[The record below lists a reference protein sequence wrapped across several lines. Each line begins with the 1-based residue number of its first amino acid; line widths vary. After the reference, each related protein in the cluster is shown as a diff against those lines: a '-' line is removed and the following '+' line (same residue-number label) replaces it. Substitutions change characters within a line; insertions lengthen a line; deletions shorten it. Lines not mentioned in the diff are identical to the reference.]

1 MYKEFYGLRA
11 NPFNV
16 NPDPRYL
23 FLTRHTEEALACL
36 TYGIQSRKGFVLL
49 TGEVGTGK
57 TTLINKL
64 LEWLRLQ
71 QVATAFIFNSRLNVP
86 QFLDYMMADFGI
98 PCDSK
103 AKSQILLRLYN
114 WLLDRYRA
122 GETAVLIV
130 DEAQN
135 LSDEVLEEIR
145 MLTNLETFTEKLLQI
160 VLVGQPELEQKL
172 KQPQLRQLR
181 QRLTLRAKTH
191 ALTLDETKAYVQQR
205 LRIAGSNGQQIFD
218 PEALV
223 AIHRYAA
230 GIPRVINL
238 ICEHC
243 LVSAFVDQ
251 QKADRADGGGCR
263 GTGFRSGREPFVC
276 GVDSTAAG
284 SRVPTSSTWWKR
296 CDRSLRWPTV
306 CASRK
311 RKRPPRRK
319 ETMSRIH
326 EALKKAEQERAATQ
340 GGAVQPS
347 FSDDPGGRVHRCIDA
362 PASMMAAR
370 GNVRTRVLPAF
381 ASPFSLD
388 TLLARCRADGMET
401 GPGNH
406 AVLERRRQRARHGG
420 IPHSALAPVSPAR
433 EDDAEDPAGDQRAA
447 EGRQVV
453 YLGESGAGHG
463 AAARTPGVADRCRS
477 ARTAAAPDAGHD
489 FGSGALRLS
498 AGKKR

>member
-71 QVATAFIFNSRLNVP
+71 QVATAFVFNSRLNVP

-98 PCDSK
+98 PCESQE
-103 AKSQILLRLYN
+103 KSQILLRLYN

-135 LSDEVLEEIR
+135 LSEEVLEEIR

-172 KQPQLRQLR
+172 KQPGLRQLR

-191 ALTLDETKAYVQQR
+191 ALTLDETKAYIQQR
-205 LRIAGSNGQQIFD
+205 LRIAGSNGQEIFE
-218 PEALV
+218 PEALA
-223 AIHRYAA
+223 AIHRYAS

-238 ICEHC
+238 LCEHC
-243 LVSAFVDQ
+243 LVGAFVDQ
-251 QKADRADGGGCR
+251 QKTIGPGVVESVARDFDLGDNTPS
-263 GTGFRSGREPFVC
+263 GTMTLPAGEPPAQK
-276 GVDSTAAG
+276 VDLVDAL
-284 SRVPTSSTWWKR
+284 
-296 CDRSLRWPTV
+296 RSL
-306 CASRK
+306 ASLAERLRK
-311 RKRPPRRK
+311 DDEELPDERK
-319 ETMSRIH
+319 
-326 EALKKAEQERAATQ
+326 L
-340 GGAVQPS
+340 
-347 FSDDPGGRVHRCIDA
+347 
-362 PASMMAAR
+362 
-370 GNVRTRVLPAF
+370 
-381 ASPFSLD
+381 
-388 TLLARCRADGMET
+388 
-401 GPGNH
+401 
-406 AVLERRRQRARHGG
+406 
-420 IPHSALAPVSPAR
+420 
-433 EDDAEDPAGDQRAA
+433 
-447 EGRQVV
+447 
-453 YLGESGAGHG
+453 
-463 AAARTPGVADRCRS
+463 
-477 ARTAAAPDAGHD
+477 
-489 FGSGALRLS
+489 
-498 AGKKR
+498 

>member
-130 DEAQN
+130 DEAQS

-160 VLVGQPELEQKL
+160 VLVGQPELEQRL

-191 ALTLDETKAYVQQR
+191 SLTLDETKAYVQQR
-205 LRIAGSNGQQIFD
+205 LRIAGSNGQQIFEPD
-218 PEALV
+218 SLV
-223 AIHRYAA
+223 SIHRYAA

-238 ICEHC
+238 LCEHC

-251 QKADRADGGGCR
+251 QK
-263 GTGFRSGREPFVC
+263 
-276 GVDSTAAG
+276 
-284 SRVPTSSTWWKR
+284 
-296 CDRSLRWPTV
+296 
-306 CASRK
+306 
-311 RKRPPRRK
+311 
-319 ETMSRIH
+319 I
-326 EALKKAEQERAATQ
+326 
-340 GGAVQPS
+340 
-347 FSDDPGGRVHRCIDA
+347 I
-362 PASMMAAR
+362 
-370 GNVRTRVLPAF
+370 
-381 ASPFSLD
+381 
-388 TLLARCRADGMET
+388 
-401 GPGNH
+401 GPG
-406 AVLERRRQRARHGG
+406 
-420 IPHSALAPVSPAR
+420 
-433 EDDAEDPAGDQRAA
+433 
-447 EGRQVV
+447 VV
-453 YLGESGAGHG
+453 D
-463 AAARTPGVADRCRS
+463 GVAR
-477 ARTAAAPDAGHD
+477 D
-489 FGSGALRLS
+489 FDLGDNTTSGALPVPAPSPAADKFDLVDALRSLATLADRLREEE
-498 AGKKR
+498 KDLPTERKL

>member
-71 QVATAFIFNSRLNVP
+71 QVATAFVFNSRLNVP

-103 AKSQILLRLYN
+103 AKSQVLLRLYN

-135 LSDEVLEEIR
+135 LSEEVLEEIR

-191 ALTLDETKAYVQQR
+191 ALTLEETKAYVQQR
-205 LRIAGSNGQQIFD
+205 LRIAGSNGQQIFE
-218 PEALV
+218 PEALA
-223 AIHRYAA
+223 AIHRYAS

-238 ICEHC
+238 LCEHC
-243 LVSAFVDQ
+243 LVSSFVDQ
-251 QKADRADGGGCR
+251 QKVIGPKVVDGVARDFDLGDDASSTPATPPPSPNPDKIDLVDALRSLATLADR
-263 GTGFRSGREPFVC
+263 
-276 GVDSTAAG
+276 
-284 SRVPTSSTWWKR
+284 
-296 CDRSLRWPTV
+296 LR
-306 CASRK
+306 
-311 RKRPPRRK
+311 
-319 ETMSRIH
+319 
-326 EALKKAEQERAATQ
+326 QE
-340 GGAVQPS
+340 
-347 FSDDPGGRVHRCIDA
+347 DKD
-362 PASMMAAR
+362 
-370 GNVRTRVLPAF
+370 LP
-381 ASPFSLD
+381 
-388 TLLARCRADGMET
+388 
-401 GPGNH
+401 
-406 AVLERRRQRARHGG
+406 
-420 IPHSALAPVSPAR
+420 
-433 EDDAEDPAGDQRAA
+433 
-447 EGRQVV
+447 EGRK
-453 YLGESGAGHG
+453 L
-463 AAARTPGVADRCRS
+463 
-477 ARTAAAPDAGHD
+477 
-489 FGSGALRLS
+489 
-498 AGKKR
+498 

>member
-1 MYKEFYGLRA
+1 MYKEFFGLRA

-71 QVATAFIFNSRLNVP
+71 QVATAFIFNSRMNVP

-98 PCDSK
+98 PCDSRS
-103 AKSQILLRLYN
+103 KSQVLLRLYN

-122 GETAVLIV
+122 GETAVLII

-145 MLTNLETFTEKLLQI
+145 LMTNLETFTEKLLQI

-191 ALTLDETKAYVQQR
+191 PLSLEETRAYVSQR
-205 LRIAGSNGQQIFD
+205 LRIAGSNGQQVFN
-218 PEALV
+218 PEALS
-223 AIHRYAA
+223 AIQRYSN
-230 GIPRVINL
+230 GIPRVVNL

-251 QKADRADGGGCR
+251 QKSVGAELVEAVARDFDLGDNTTSQVLTTPSQPNTLEKFDLLEALRTLTTLADR
-263 GTGFRSGREPFVC
+263 
-276 GVDSTAAG
+276 
-284 SRVPTSSTWWKR
+284 
-296 CDRSLRWPTV
+296 LRQSEQPEL
-306 CASRK
+306 AKERK
-311 RKRPPRRK
+311 
-319 ETMSRIH
+319 
-326 EALKKAEQERAATQ
+326 L
-340 GGAVQPS
+340 
-347 FSDDPGGRVHRCIDA
+347 
-362 PASMMAAR
+362 
-370 GNVRTRVLPAF
+370 
-381 ASPFSLD
+381 
-388 TLLARCRADGMET
+388 
-401 GPGNH
+401 
-406 AVLERRRQRARHGG
+406 
-420 IPHSALAPVSPAR
+420 
-433 EDDAEDPAGDQRAA
+433 
-447 EGRQVV
+447 
-453 YLGESGAGHG
+453 
-463 AAARTPGVADRCRS
+463 
-477 ARTAAAPDAGHD
+477 
-489 FGSGALRLS
+489 
-498 AGKKR
+498 

>member
-71 QVATAFIFNSRLNVP
+71 QVATAFVFNSRLNVP
-86 QFLDYMMADFGI
+86 QFFDYVMADFAI

-135 LSDEVLEEIR
+135 LTDEVLEEIR

-191 ALTLDETKAYVQQR
+191 PLTLDETKAYVQQR
-205 LRIAGSNGQQIFD
+205 LRIAGSNGRQIFE
-218 PEALV
+218 PEALES
-223 AIHRYAA
+223 IHRYAA

-238 ICEHC
+238 LCEHC

-251 QKADRADGGGCR
+251 QKVI
-263 GTGFRSGREPFVC
+263 GTTL
-276 GVDSTAAG
+276 VD
-284 SRVPTSSTWWKR
+284 
-296 CDRSLRWPTV
+296 
-306 CASRK
+306 
-311 RKRPPRRK
+311 
-319 ETMSRIH
+319 
-326 EALKKAEQERAATQ
+326 
-340 GGAVQPS
+340 
-347 FSDDPGGRVHRCIDA
+347 
-362 PASMMAAR
+362 
-370 GNVRTRVLPAF
+370 
-381 ASPFSLD
+381 
-388 TLLARCRADGMET
+388 
-401 GPGNH
+401 
-406 AVLERRRQRARHGG
+406 
-420 IPHSALAPVSPAR
+420 
-433 EDDAEDPAGDQRAA
+433 
-447 EGRQVV
+447 
-453 YLGESGAGHG
+453 
-463 AAARTPGVADRCRS
+463 GVAR
-477 ARTAAAPDAGHD
+477 D
-489 FGSGALRLS
+489 FDLGDNTTSGALTAPPANPAADKFDLVNALRSLATLADRL
-498 AGKKR
+498 KQEEKDVPEERKL

>member
-1 MYKEFYGLRA
+1 MYKEFFGLRA

-98 PCDSK
+98 PCDSR

-122 GETAVLIV
+122 GETAVLVV

-160 VLVGQPELEQKL
+160 VLVGQPELEHKL

-191 ALTLDETKAYVQQR
+191 PLSMDETKAYIAQR
-205 LRIAGSNGQQIFD
+205 LRIAGANGQAIFD
-218 PEALV
+218 PEAV
-223 AIHRYAA
+223 TAIHRYAS
-230 GIPRVINL
+230 GIPRVVNL
-238 ICEHC
+238 LCEHC

-251 QKADRADGGGCR
+251 QKIVAPEVVEAVARDFDLSDNTASAAMTPSVPATTAEKFDLVEALRTLATLADRL
-263 GTGFRSGREPFVC
+263 RE
-276 GVDSTAAG
+276 SEQ
-284 SRVPTSSTWWKR
+284 
-296 CDRSLRWPTV
+296 DRE
-306 CASRK
+306 RK
-311 RKRPPRRK
+311 
-319 ETMSRIH
+319 
-326 EALKKAEQERAATQ
+326 L
-340 GGAVQPS
+340 
-347 FSDDPGGRVHRCIDA
+347 
-362 PASMMAAR
+362 
-370 GNVRTRVLPAF
+370 
-381 ASPFSLD
+381 
-388 TLLARCRADGMET
+388 
-401 GPGNH
+401 
-406 AVLERRRQRARHGG
+406 
-420 IPHSALAPVSPAR
+420 
-433 EDDAEDPAGDQRAA
+433 
-447 EGRQVV
+447 
-453 YLGESGAGHG
+453 
-463 AAARTPGVADRCRS
+463 
-477 ARTAAAPDAGHD
+477 
-489 FGSGALRLS
+489 
-498 AGKKR
+498 

>member
-71 QVATAFIFNSRLNVP
+71 QVATAFIFNSRLDVP

-98 PCDSK
+98 LCDSN

-172 KQPQLRQLR
+172 KRPQLRQLR

-191 ALTLDETKAYVQQR
+191 PLTLEETKAYVHQR
-205 LRIAGSNGQQIFD
+205 LRIAGSNGQQIFE
-218 PEALV
+218 PEAV
-223 AIHRYAA
+223 ANVHRYAS

-238 ICEHC
+238 LCEHC

-251 QKADRADGGGCR
+251 QKVIGPAVVDVVARDFDLCDNNASAAMMAPVANAGPGKFDLVDALRSLAVLADR
-263 GTGFRSGREPFVC
+263 
-276 GVDSTAAG
+276 
-284 SRVPTSSTWWKR
+284 
-296 CDRSLRWPTV
+296 LRQT
-306 CASRK
+306 
-311 RKRPPRRK
+311 
-319 ETMSRIH
+319 E
-326 EALKKAEQERAATQ
+326 EQEKD
-340 GGAVQPS
+340 VP
-347 FSDDPGGRVHRCIDA
+347 
-362 PASMMAAR
+362 
-370 GNVRTRVLPAF
+370 
-381 ASPFSLD
+381 
-388 TLLARCRADGMET
+388 E
-401 GPGNH
+401 
-406 AVLERRRQRARHGG
+406 ERK
-420 IPHSALAPVSPAR
+420 L
-433 EDDAEDPAGDQRAA
+433 
-447 EGRQVV
+447 
-453 YLGESGAGHG
+453 
-463 AAARTPGVADRCRS
+463 
-477 ARTAAAPDAGHD
+477 
-489 FGSGALRLS
+489 
-498 AGKKR
+498 

>member
-1 MYKEFYGLRA
+1 MYKEFFCLRA

-71 QVATAFIFNSRLNVP
+71 QVATAFIFNSRMNVP

-103 AKSQILLRLYN
+103 SKSQILQRLYN

-135 LSDEVLEEIR
+135 LTDEVLEEIR

-160 VLVGQPELEQKL
+160 VLVGQPELEAKL

-191 ALTLDETKAYVQQR
+191 PLTIEETKAYVQQR
-205 LRIAGSNGQQIFD
+205 LRIAGSDGRQIFD

-223 AIHRYAA
+223 AIHKYSA
-230 GIPRVINL
+230 GIPRVVNL
-238 ICEHC
+238 LCEHC

-251 QKADRADGGGCR
+251 KATITAQIVDAVAGDFDLSDNTASGAMTTAPVTSAPTNGEKFDLVEALRTLATLADR
-263 GTGFRSGREPFVC
+263 
-276 GVDSTAAG
+276 
-284 SRVPTSSTWWKR
+284 
-296 CDRSLRWPTV
+296 LRQSEQDLPKE
-306 CASRK
+306 RK
-311 RKRPPRRK
+311 
-319 ETMSRIH
+319 S
-326 EALKKAEQERAATQ
+326 
-340 GGAVQPS
+340 
-347 FSDDPGGRVHRCIDA
+347 
-362 PASMMAAR
+362 
-370 GNVRTRVLPAF
+370 
-381 ASPFSLD
+381 
-388 TLLARCRADGMET
+388 
-401 GPGNH
+401 
-406 AVLERRRQRARHGG
+406 
-420 IPHSALAPVSPAR
+420 
-433 EDDAEDPAGDQRAA
+433 
-447 EGRQVV
+447 
-453 YLGESGAGHG
+453 
-463 AAARTPGVADRCRS
+463 
-477 ARTAAAPDAGHD
+477 
-489 FGSGALRLS
+489 
-498 AGKKR
+498 

>member
-1 MYKEFYGLRA
+1 MYKDFYGLRA

-71 QVATAFIFNSRLNVP
+71 QVATAFVFNSRLNVP

-98 PCDSK
+98 PCDSR
-103 AKSQILLRLYN
+103 AKSQVLLKLYN

-191 ALTLDETKAYVQQR
+191 PLTLDETKAYVQQR
-205 LRIAGSNGQQIFD
+205 LRIAGSNGQQIFT
-218 PEALV
+218 PESLIAV
-223 AIHRYAA
+223 HRYSG

-238 ICEHC
+238 LCEHC

-251 QKADRADGGGCR
+251 QKIIEPGVVDAVARDFDLSDSTSSGAMIASAPPSSNGNKFDLVDALRSLATLADR
-263 GTGFRSGREPFVC
+263 
-276 GVDSTAAG
+276 
-284 SRVPTSSTWWKR
+284 
-296 CDRSLRWPTV
+296 LRQEE
-306 CASRK
+306 
-311 RKRPPRRK
+311 K
-319 ETMSRIH
+319 ETSPT
-326 EALKKAEQERAATQ
+326 ERK
-340 GGAVQPS
+340 
-347 FSDDPGGRVHRCIDA
+347 
-362 PASMMAAR
+362 
-370 GNVRTRVLPAF
+370 L
-381 ASPFSLD
+381 
-388 TLLARCRADGMET
+388 
-401 GPGNH
+401 
-406 AVLERRRQRARHGG
+406 
-420 IPHSALAPVSPAR
+420 
-433 EDDAEDPAGDQRAA
+433 
-447 EGRQVV
+447 
-453 YLGESGAGHG
+453 
-463 AAARTPGVADRCRS
+463 
-477 ARTAAAPDAGHD
+477 
-489 FGSGALRLS
+489 
-498 AGKKR
+498 